1 MTAAEATPEL
11 DDLNDRAFLGHPKG
25 LGYLAFVEGC
35 ERFSYYSMQ
44 TLLVLYMV
52 KYLLLPENMA
62 GVIGLQWL
70 QQAAYGGK
78 EGQPLASAIFGDYSS
93 LVYLTPIA
101 GGLIADRWL
110 GRRATLLAGA
120 VVMAIGHFLMAFEG
134 MFLFA
139 LLSLIVGVGLFKGNI
154 ASQVGELY
162 KPDDLRRAMA
172 FQIFYIAINVSVII
186 APLISGT
193 LGEKVGWHYGF
204 GTAGIVMVLGLL
216 LYIKAGPWLPKENRI
231 ADAAASAAGV
241 NYPLMLGAAVAIV
254 VALRFIAP
262 SVAAVDAAGISGQVG
277 LATAL
282 GLLIGV
288 ASTDRPRLSMLLLL
302 IPILALT
309 MLTNQEIFN
318 AYIVWADEQF
328 LRQWPSWLEGKQ
340 LNLLF
345 TTIIFTSPFPT
356 SYMITIDAALSF
368 SMLAAVAL
376 FWKWRSDAG
385 KWEPDE
391 IGKMILGSVFVI
403 GGGLCLWF
411 AAATQGDAKIGLF
424 WPVMFHLLNSIGFAH
439 IMPVSLA
446 LFTKIAPKAIV
457 ATVVGIYYLTFFAAN
472 KTVGIIGGWYTTMD
486 TPSFWLLHVG
496 TAVAGLIGFVLFKL
510 VMGKRLAEAQSA

>member
-1 MTAAEATPEL
+1 MSVAEATPEL
-11 DDLNDRAFLGHPKG
+11 ENLADDKAFLGHPKG

-52 KYLLLPENMA
+52 KYLLLPENMS

-70 QQAAYGGK
+70 QQAAYDGK

-110 GRRATLLAGA
+110 GRRTTLLLGA
-120 VVMAIGHFLMAFEG
+120 IVMAIGHFLMAFEG
-134 MFLFA
+134 LFLFA

-162 KPDDLRRAMA
+162 KPEDLRRAMA

-204 GTAGIVMVLGLL
+204 GTAGVVMVAGLI
-216 LYIKAGPWLPKENRI
+216 LYIKAGPWLPKEDRK
-231 ADAAASAAGV
+231 ADQAAASAGI
-241 NYPLMLGAAVAIV
+241 NYPVMLGVAAAIAAALHFLAPSIPAVA
-254 VALRFIAP
+254 
-262 SVAAVDAAGISGQVG
+262 AAGFSGQVG
-277 LATAL
+277 FGVAM
-282 GLLIGV
+282 GLLAAVSG
-288 ASTDRPRLSMLLLL
+288 ADRPRVLALLLL
-302 IPILALT
+302 IPILALA
-309 MLTNQEIFN
+309 MLTNQQIFN
-318 AYIVWADEQF
+318 AYLVWADEQF
-328 LRQWPSWLEGKQ
+328 Q
-340 LNLLF
+340 LTF
-345 TTIIFTSPFPT
+345 FGTTLPT

-368 SMLAAVAL
+368 GMLAAVAL
-376 FWKWRSDAG
+376 YWKWRSDKGA
-385 KWEPDE
+385 WEPDE
-391 IGKMILGSVFVI
+391 IGKMIIGSFFVI

-411 AAATQGDAKIGLF
+411 AAVTQGSDKIGLF
-424 WPVMFHLLNSIGFAH
+424 WPVMFHLLNSIGFSH

-446 LFTKIAPKAIV
+446 LFTKVAPKAIV

-472 KTVGIIGGWYTTMD
+472 KTVGIIGGWYSTMD
-486 TPSFWLLHVG
+486 TPTFWLFHVG
-496 TAVAGLIGFVLFKL
+496 TAAVGLAGFVLFRA
-510 VMGKRLAEAQSA
+510 VMGKRLNAVQPG